1 MSVNS
6 ETDET
11 KTDIMLYLDE
21 DEYELAEKMAKKL
34 GFEADSEFIIHVM
47 KYYLDSTDDKW
58 EQIYQ
63 NTCED

>member
-11 KTDIMLYLDE
+11 NTDIMLYLDE

-34 GFEADSEFIIHVM
+34 GFEAVSEFIIHVM